1 MKQYYP
7 NIDLG
12 GKNKMKME
20 LNMVLIIGIVVM
32 GAIAIVSLI
41 KGASNE
47 IVVGAIAATA
57 GLLTGPV
64 VSKAGAI
71 NQTVDPNAPTSL
83 GGNADPDQTGAPN
96 ITVGSTTGNGD
107 AAAVINPVAQA
118 VAAPAAGDLI
128 NQAIQA
134 IQNNPALLQ
143 NVVAVINTVE
153 NNPTLLTQVSN
164 LLNTANGD
172 LNQISIG
179 IAQIQALIPN
189 AKLQNTVLH
198 LGA

>member
-1 MKQYYP
+1 
-7 NIDLG
+7 
-12 GKNKMKME
+12 MKME

-32 GAIAIVSLI
+32 GAIAIISLI

-64 VSKAGAI
+64 VSKAGVTSRSIDTPATGVVVAT
-71 NQTVDPNAPTSL
+71 NTDPSQNVVAQTLDP
-83 GGNADPDQTGAPN
+83 
-96 ITVGSTTGNGD
+96 TTENND
-107 AAAVINPVAQA
+107 TAVINPVVQA

-153 NNPTLLTQVSN
+153 NNPTLLTQVST

-172 LNQISIG
+172 LNQISNG

-189 AKLQNTVLH
+189 ASVNTAPV
-198 LGA
+198 GA

>member
-32 GAIAIVSLI
+32 GAIAVVSLI

-71 NQTVDPNAPTSL
+71 NQPDSAAVSGVAVATS
-83 GGNADPDQTGAPN
+83 NDPDQTEGAPN
-96 ITVGSTTGNGD
+96 MSVGSTTANGD
-107 AAAVINPVAQA
+107 APVINPVVQA

-172 LNQISIG
+172 LNQISVG
-179 IAQIQALIPN
+179 ISQIQALIPN
-189 AKLQNTVLH
+189 ATANTAPV
-198 LGA
+198 GA